1 MESCIAEGTE
11 GRCSVSL
18 AHLQLVSSFS
28 QLCRDNTLASWP
40 ATTLTQ
46 IEQCFPKPNSFSSQT
61 CSSSTVTYI
70 TRLITI
76 EMVTVLLILITV
88 PVVVVSRISLC
99 TLLNP
104 WKARCMPR
112 GWKKTPG
119 VGAADLFISSWLA
132 QEPWRRQWQPTPVLL
147 PGKSYGQRSLVGC
160 SPWGH

>member
-11 GRCSVSL
+11 GRCSISL
-18 AHLQLVSSFS
+18 AYLQLVSSFS

-46 IEQCFPKPNSFSSQT
+46 IEQHIPKPNSFSSQT
-61 CSSSTVTYI
+61 CSSFTVTYI

-76 EMVTVLLILITV
+76 KMVTVLLILLIV
-88 PVVVVSRISLC
+88 PVVSSISLC

-104 WKARCMPR
+104 WKVRCVPR
-112 GWKKTPG
+112 GWKKTPE

-132 QEPWRRQWQPTPVLL
+132 QEPWRRQWHPTPVLL
-147 PGKSYGQRSLVGC
+147 PGKSHGQRSLVGC
-160 SPWGH
+160 SPCGH